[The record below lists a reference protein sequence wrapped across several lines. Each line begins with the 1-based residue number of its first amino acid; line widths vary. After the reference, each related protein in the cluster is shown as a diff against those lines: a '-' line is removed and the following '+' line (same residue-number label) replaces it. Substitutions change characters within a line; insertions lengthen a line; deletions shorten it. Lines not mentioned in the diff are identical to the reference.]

1 MAGAFV
7 TTGFAALVAFTGAFT
22 GALLAT
28 GFGAGLFVAASALP
42 PRSEKV
48 RRRER
53 KVMPLMA
60 ARVREVVF
68 ISLGKRKNLC

>member
-1 MAGAFV
+1 VGKGKWDLE
-7 TTGFAALVAFTGAFT
+7 TY
-22 GALLAT
+22 

-60 ARVREVVF
+60 ARV
-68 ISLGKRKNLC
+68 

>member
-1 MAGAFV
+1 MVGAFV
-7 TTGFAALVAFTGAFT
+7 TTGFAGVVALT

-68 ISLGKRKNLC
+68 I